1 MKRRTLL
8 QIIVG
13 SVAALF
19 TVPAYAL
26 EQIDPTT
33 MKNKLYAKTQ
43 GEKDFIDKVYKMMNE
58 GKLPQSSVYSAF
70 RYALKR
76 RTNRFTYFS
85 VAIKKLAKDNGVSL

>member
-1 MKRRTLL
+1 MKRRTVL

-13 SVAALF
+13 GIAALF

-33 MKNKLYAKTQ
+33 MKNKLYTKTK
-43 GEKDFIDKVYKMMNE
+43 EENDFIDKVHKLMNE
-58 GKLPQSSVYSAF
+58 GVLPQSNVYSAF

-76 RTNRFTYFS
+76 RANRFTYFS
-85 VAIKKLAKDNGVSL
+85 VAIKKLAKDRGISL